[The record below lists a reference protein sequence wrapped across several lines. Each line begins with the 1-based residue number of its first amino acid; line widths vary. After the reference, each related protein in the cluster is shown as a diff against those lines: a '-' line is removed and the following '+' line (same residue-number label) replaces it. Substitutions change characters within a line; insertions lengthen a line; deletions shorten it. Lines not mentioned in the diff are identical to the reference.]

1 MAALTALS
9 AVPEPSVPTA
19 TVAITPCPPVR
30 SSSPRRGSITV
41 STRVAQATFITGLV
55 IAGIVVVAMDAD
67 GWADWVVFGVIV
79 LTTYGF
85 AVAVSPRIFT
95 PRKRDI
101 SRESGPPRP
110 GA

>member
-1 MAALTALS
+1 MGNR
-9 AVPEPSVPTA
+9 
-19 TVAITPCPPVR
+19 I
-30 SSSPRRGSITV
+30 
-41 STRVAQATFITGLV
+41 AQGIFITGLV
-55 IAGIVVVAMDAD
+55 IAGLVVVALDAD

-79 LTTYGF
+79 VTTYGF
-85 AVAVSPRIFT
+85 AVAVSPRMFT

>member
-1 MAALTALS
+1 MGNRIAQAIFVIGL
-9 AVPEPSVPTA
+9 V
-19 TVAITPCPPVR
+19 VAGLWI
-30 SSSPRRGSITV
+30 
-41 STRVAQATFITGLV
+41 VAQ
-55 IAGIVVVAMDAD
+55 DAD
-67 GWADWVVFGVIV
+67 GWADWVVFGVIL

>member
-1 MAALTALS
+1 M
-9 AVPEPSVPTA
+9 
-19 TVAITPCPPVR
+19 
-30 SSSPRRGSITV
+30 SSRI
-41 STRVAQATFITGLV
+41 AQATFIAGLV
-55 IAGIVVVAMDAD
+55 VAGIWIVAMDAD

-95 PRKRDI
+95 PRKREI